1 MKDGTKIWAGL
12 AASLIIIF
20 ADTALLL
27 ATDMPMALYWVFF
40 AVGLAIAF
48 VPFALIRGD
57 WVTLD
62 ADCVRIRAPLANLDI
77 PYSSITEISCV
88 DDFDVG
94 LRTMGYGGLHRGS
107 GSFNNRTLGS
117 YTLAGDTRI
126 PKMIV
131 VRYDDNGRSRCA
143 AFNMVDALTTVSA
156 YQSIKVASEAGSL
169 RVDPE
174 AKEGAEKSHRTRT
187 RALAAV
193 VVVAAVV
200 IVAAIALAT
209 TMGHVDVTADDDY
222 VSIDATMVHED
233 IPYSSITSVELR
245 DDVDYGH
252 RVAGLSNGG
261 YLTGDF
267 RNDEFGDYQL
277 AVHRDVDL
285 CVVIH
290 WSGGVMVVNC
300 GDAGSTEELYSELLS
315 HVGTVGWGYNAT
327 PIYSTCGF

>member
-12 AASLIIIF
+12 AASIIIIF

-27 ATDMPMALYWVFF
+27 TTDMPMALYWVFF

-62 ADCVRIRAPLANLDI
+62 SECVRIRAPMANLDI
-77 PYSSITEISCV
+77 PYSSITGIDCV
-88 DDFDVG
+88 DDFQVG

-107 GSFNNRTLGS
+107 GDFTNKTLGS
-117 YTLAGDTRI
+117 YTLAADTRI

-131 VRYDDNGRSRCA
+131 VRYDVNGRSRCA
-143 AFNMVDALTTVSA
+143 AFNLVDALTTVSA

-169 RVDPE
+169 GVDPATREE
-174 AKEGAEKSHRTRT
+174 AERSHRSRV

-193 VVVAAVV
+193 LVVVAVV
-200 IVAAIALAT
+200 IVAVVAMAF
-209 TMGHVDVTADDDY
+209 TMGHVDVTTDDDS

-245 DDVDYGH
+245 NDVDYGH

-261 YLTGDF
+261 YLTGEF
-267 RNDEFGDYQL
+267 RNDEFGSYQL
-277 AVHRDVDL
+277 AVNRDVDL

-300 GDAGSTEELYSELLS
+300 ADAGSTEDLYSELLS
-315 HVGTVGWGYNAT
+315 HVGTVGWGYNAP
-327 PIYSTCGF
+327 PIYSACGF